1 MTFVSGTVIDGRVEI
16 PEDSLPEGS
25 QVMVLTLEPGDLEL
39 LQDFLARQKTEQLA
53 AQIDWAKMAQESPPP
68 QEWFEGDEP
77 KPF

>member
-1 MTFVSGTVIDGRVEI
+1 MTLVSGTVIDGRVEI

-25 QVMVLTLEPGDLEL
+25 KVMVLTLEPRDLKLLQEL
-39 LQDFLARQKTEQLA
+39 LAHQEAEQLA

-68 QEWFEGDEP
+68 QQWFEGDEP